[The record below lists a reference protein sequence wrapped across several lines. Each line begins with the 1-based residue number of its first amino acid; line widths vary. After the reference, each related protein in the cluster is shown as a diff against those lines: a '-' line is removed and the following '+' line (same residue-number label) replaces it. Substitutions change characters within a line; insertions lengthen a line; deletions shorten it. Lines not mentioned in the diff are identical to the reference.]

1 MDKFIF
7 LDIDGV
13 LNSEQFYEEKT
24 QQERFEELRKE
35 FEDDIAYMLAN
46 IDLKAVELLN
56 KLTDATK
63 AKIVVA
69 SSWRAC
75 FDLQDIFNYAG
86 IKEPISGIT
95 PYLSSGHRG
104 REISEWLKNIK
115 KPYKYVI
122 LDDDNDMLEEQ
133 LNNFV
138 QADWRE
144 GLTDKDISKAIK
156 ILSDD

>member
-24 QQERFEELRKE
+24 HKERFEELRKE
-35 FEDDIAYMLAN
+35 FEDDIACMLAD

-63 AKIVVA
+63 AKIVIS
-69 SSWRAC
+69 SSWRCC

-95 PYLSSGHRG
+95 PYLSSRHRG
-104 REISEWLKNIK
+104 REISEWLKDIK

-138 QADWRE
+138 QTDWKE
-144 GLTDKDISKAIK
+144 GLTDENVSKAIK

>member
-24 QQERFEELRKE
+24 QKERFEELRKE

-63 AKIVVA
+63 AKIVVT

-95 PYLSSGHRG
+95 PYLDSRHRG
-104 REISEWLKNIK
+104 REISEWLKDIK

>member
-1 MDKFIF
+1 MNKFIF

-24 QQERFEELRKE
+24 QKERFEELRKE
-35 FEDDIAYMLAN
+35 FEDDIAFMLAD

-63 AKIVVA
+63 AKIVVS
-69 SSWRAC
+69 SSWRSSSN
-75 FDLQDIFNYAG
+75 LQDIFNYAG

-95 PYLSSGHRG
+95 PYLGSRHRG
-104 REISEWLKNIK
+104 SEISEWLKDIK
-115 KPYKYVI
+115 EPYKYVI

-138 QADWRE
+138 QTDWKE
-144 GLTDKDISKAIK
+144 GLTDKDINKAIK

>member
-24 QQERFEELRKE
+24 QKERFEELWKE
-35 FEDDIAYMLAN
+35 FEDDIAYMLSN

-63 AKIVVA
+63 AKIVVS
-69 SSWRAC
+69 SSWRRC
-75 FDLQDIFNYAG
+75 SYLQDIFNYAG
-86 IKEPISGIT
+86 IKEPIFGKT
-95 PYLSSGHRG
+95 PYLDSRYRG
-104 REISEWLKNIK
+104 GEISEWLKDIK
-115 KPYKYVI
+115 EPYKYVI
-122 LDDDNDMLEEQ
+122 LDDDNDVLEEQ
-133 LNNFV
+133 LNNLV
-138 QADWRE
+138 QTDWKE
-144 GLTDKDISKAIK
+144 GLTDKDINKAIK